1 MDIDAEI
8 ADLCA
13 VHRGLDRHDETDQVI
28 IRGVLSFEA
37 SYKDL
42 ESIEDWFE
50 IEIRIPKEYPD
61 VLPEVFELQG
71 KLVSNYE
78 HLNSD
83 GTFCLAVPIAAQLA
97 FKKEP
102 TLLGFVNNL
111 VVNYLYSYCY
121 WRQHGEYPFDDSP
134 HGLEGFIDYYEQLF
148 ETELSPELFS
158 GIERIIK
165 HGYRGH
171 HPCPCGSGKI
181 VRKCHK
187 QVVMD
192 LAQEK
197 IKQQLN
203 NEMEAIKDAVLRARH
218 S

>member
-8 ADLCA
+8 DDLCA
-13 VHRGLDRHDETDQVI
+13 VHKGLDRHDEIDQVI

-50 IEIRIPKEYPD
+50 IEVRIPNEYPD
-61 VLPEVFELQG
+61 VLPEVVELQG
-71 KLVSNYE
+71 KVVSNYE

-83 GTFCLAVPIAAQLA
+83 GTFCLAVPIAEQLA

-121 WRQHGEYPFDDSP
+121 WRQHREYPFDDSP
-134 HGLEGFIDYYEQLF
+134 HGLEGFVDYYEKLF

-192 LAQEK
+192 LAQEQ
-197 IKQQLN
+197 IRRQLSC
-203 NEMEAIKDAVLRARH
+203 EIEVIKDAVLSARR

>member
-13 VHRGLDRHDETDQVI
+13 VHRGLDRHNETGQVT

-50 IEIRIPKEYPD
+50 IEIRIPNEYPD
-61 VLPEVFELQG
+61 VLPEVVELQG
-71 KLVSNYE
+71 KVVSNYE

-83 GTFCLAVPIAAQLA
+83 GTFCLAVPIAEQLA
-97 FKKEP
+97 FKKEQ

-121 WRQHGEYPFDDSP
+121 WRQHREYPFDDSP
-134 HGLEGFIDYYEQLF
+134 HGLEGFVDYYEKLF
-148 ETELSPELFS
+148 EIELSPELFS

-165 HGYRGH
+165 YGYRGH

-197 IKQQLN
+197 IRRQLGS
-203 NEMEAIKDAVLRARH
+203 EIKAIKDAVLSAGY

>member
-1 MDIDAEI
+1 MDIDVEI

-13 VHRGLDRHDETDQVI
+13 FHRGLERCDEKGQITV
-28 IRGVLSFEA
+28 RGVLSFEA
-37 SYKDL
+37 SFKGL
-42 ESIEDWFE
+42 ESIQDWFE
-50 IEIRIPKEYPD
+50 IEVRIPKQYPEI
-61 VLPEVFELQG
+61 LPEVIELQG
-71 KLVSNYE
+71 KVVSNYE
-78 HLNSD
+78 HLNND
-83 GTFCLAVPIAAQLA
+83 GTFCLAVPIAEQLA

-102 TLLGFVNNL
+102 NLLGFVNNL

-121 WRQHGEYPFDDSP
+121 WQQYGEYPFDDSP
-134 HGLEGFIDYYEQLF
+134 HGIEGFVDYYEKLF
-148 ETELSPELFS
+148 EAELSPELFV
-158 GIERIIK
+158 GIERIMK

-192 LAQEK
+192 LAQDK
-197 IKQQLN
+197 IRRQLSY
-203 NEMEAIKDAVLRARH
+203 EIEAIKDAVLSARH